1 MFKSHH
7 SVCKTSTAMQQT
19 QTRKEK
25 LDIEAQHQHVLNVG
39 EKAKGSGSPLLSP
52 RIDSEYIVPAT
63 TKFAYLSVYFLC
75 NVGLT
80 IYNKAVLGHFAYPW
94 FLTALHTGS
103 ASIGCYVLLLRGDFS
118 LSKLS
123 SREHVTLVLFSFLF
137 TINIAI
143 SNVSLAMV
151 SMPFHQIMRSTTPI
165 FTILIYR
172 VRFKRSYSMKVYL
185 SLIPIVLGV
194 GLATYGDYYFTT
206 IGFILTLLGVILA
219 AVKVYLPTVI
229 TNRIMTGPL
238 ALSPLEILFRMS
250 PLAFIQAL
258 AYSHISGELSSFSDC
273 LTSSAIRLSSL
284 PNINTTN
291 PSSYFTTLP
300 LPSSQ
305 LLLALLGNG
314 LLAFVLNISSFSTNK
329 NTGALTMT
337 VCGNVKQCLTIL
349 LGIMVFGVEVSLLN
363 GVGMAVTLVGAAWYS
378 FVELGGRGKR

>member
-1 MFKSHH
+1 MIP
-7 SVCKTSTAMQQT
+7 QT
-19 QTRKEK
+19 KK
-25 LDIEAQHQHVLNVG
+25 ADLEAQHQNLISITKNPKLTPG
-39 EKAKGSGSPLLSP
+39 PILSP
-52 RIDSEYIVPAT
+52 RLDSEYAVPAA
-63 TKFAYLSVYFLC
+63 TKFGYLSVYFLC

-80 IYNKAVLGHFAYPW
+80 IYNKAVLGHFSYPW
-94 FLTALHTGS
+94 LLTALHTGS
-103 ASIGCYVLLLRGDFS
+103 ASIGCYVLLLREDFS

-123 SREHVTLVLFSFLF
+123 SREHMTLVLFSFLF

-172 VRFKRSYSMKVYL
+172 IRFNRAYSTKVYL

-206 IGFILTLLGVILA
+206 IGFVLTLLGVMLA
-219 AVKVYLPTVI
+219 AVKTVV

-258 AYSHISGELSSFSDC
+258 TYSYLSGELSSFSEC
-273 LTSSAIRLSSL
+273 LTATAISLPPIPSSL
-284 PNINTTN
+284 ATTI
-291 PSSYFTTLP
+291 SASTSHLP
-300 LPSSQ
+300 LPTWN
-305 LLLALLGNG
+305 LMLALLGNG
-314 LLAFVLNISSFSTNK
+314 LLAFILNISSFSTNK

-349 LGIMVFGVEVSLLN
+349 LGIMVFGVKVSLLN
-363 GVGMAVTLVGAAWYS
+363 GVGMGVTLAGAAWYS
-378 FVELGGRGKR
+378 FVELRGRGKR